1 MKTNNQLFLSL
12 STEPLAIMPGYLE
25 SFLFNIENGVE
36 NKVLPQ
42 NFGIS
47 QATASTGGKILIIPI
62 QGVIMPDSYTEYGI
76 MGMKDVQKLLE
87 VAKNDNEI
95 SGVILHIKKSPGG
108 SMSLVAET
116 ADMIYAFP
124 KPIETYAEE
133 LVASS
138 AYYLAAAT
146 DKITVT
152 PRSTIVGNV
161 GSKIT
166 TMFIEGIW
174 EKMGAKY
181 VEVYGTKAKNKD
193 IGFTD
198 AKDGKPDKLR
208 QILIDPANEMF
219 INDVLK
225 YRPQLKESQL
235 DGMIWYSEDAVK
247 QNFADATGT
256 LQDVINGFN
265 FSNNNVNNQMEKVTL
280 TFEKGTVGYSIAK
293 AFAINEATP
302 EATAQEP
309 TPVVI
314 TTATPEAAAP
324 TTEPVAP
331 VATTPA
337 TPEANSVEARLAEL
351 EATIKDKD
359 LAIGTLT
366 TQLAAAKIVNPA
378 AGRTETQ
385 QQGLDPKPGKEIEN
399 EIPDYRTTNAEFFT
413 KAGLEVPKAP
423 VK

>member
-36 NKVLPQ
+36 SKIATQ
-42 NFGIS
+42 NFGVS
-47 QATASTGGKILIIPI
+47 QATSSTGGKLMIIQI
-62 QGVIMPDSYTEYGI
+62 QGVIMADSYAEYGI
-76 MGMKDVQKLLE
+76 LGMKDVQKLLE
-87 VAKNDNEI
+87 TAKNDSEI

-108 SMSLVAET
+108 SMNMVAET

-161 GSKIT
+161 GSKVT

-181 VEVYGTKAKNKD
+181 VEVYGTKATNKD
-193 IGFTD
+193 IGFND
-198 AKDGKPDKLR
+198 AKDGKPEKLR

-219 INDVLK
+219 VNDVLK
-225 YRPQLKESQL
+225 YRPQLKEAQL

-247 QNFADATGT
+247 NNFADATGS

-293 AFAINEATP
+293 AFAVNDTTPEATTP
-302 EATAQEP
+302 EATAQPATPVAEAP
-309 TPVVI
+309 TP
-314 TTATPEAAAP
+314 
-324 TTEPVAP
+324 EPVAP
-331 VATTPA
+331 VAAAPA
-337 TPEANSVEARLAEL
+337 TPEPNSVEARLAAL
-351 EATIKDKD
+351 EATIREKDT
-359 LAIGTLT
+359 AIGTLT
-366 TQLAAAKIVNPA
+366 TQLVAAKSVNPA
-378 AGRTETQ
+378 AGRMQAIQE
-385 QQGLDPKPGKEIEN
+385 GLDPH
-399 EIPDYRTTNAEFFT
+399 
-413 KAGLEVPKAP
+413 AGLKDEEDGEGWRDSEAAFREKIGYPIQAK
-423 VK
+423 KN

>member
-25 SFLFNIENGVE
+25 SFLFNIENSVE
-36 NKVLPQ
+36 NKIPTQ
-42 NFGIS
+42 NFGVS
-47 QATASTGGKILIIPI
+47 QVASSTGGNIMIIRI
-62 QGVIMPDSYTEYGI
+62 QGVIMADSYPEYGI

-87 VAKNDNEI
+87 AAKNDSEI
-95 SGVILHIKKSPGG
+95 TGVILHILKSPGG

-116 ADMIYAFP
+116 ADLIYAFP

-146 DKITVT
+146 NKITVT

-166 TMFIEGIW
+166 TMFIEGMW
-174 EKMGAKY
+174 EKQGAKY

-193 IGFTD
+193 IGFND
-198 AKDGKPDKLR
+198 AKDGKPEKLR

-219 INDVLK
+219 IKDVLK
-225 YRPQLKESQL
+225 YRPQMQESQL

-247 QNFADATGT
+247 QNFADATGS

-265 FSNNNVNNQMEKVTL
+265 ISNNKVNNNMEKVTL

-293 AFAINEATP
+293 AFAINDSTP
-302 EATAQEP
+302 AATAE
-309 TPVVI
+309 T
-314 TTATPEAAAP
+314 
-324 TTEPVAP
+324 VAP
-331 VATTPA
+331 ETETPA
-337 TPEANSVEARLAEL
+337 ATVETVEEVAGVPDVSAESRLAIL
-351 EATIKDKD
+351 EAFLKEKDT
-359 LAIGTLT
+359 AIATLT
-366 TQLAAAKIVNPA
+366 TQLVAAQSTNPSA
-378 AGRTETQ
+378 QRLQAIQDGQ
-385 QQGLDPKPGKEIEN
+385 DPKAGVQEVEDADGWRITEAS
-399 EIPDYRTTNAEFFT
+399 YREKLGFP
-413 KAGLEVPKAP
+413 LEEK
-423 VK
+423 KK

>member
-36 NKVLPQ
+36 SKIVTQ
-42 NFGIS
+42 NFGVS
-47 QATASTGGKILIIPI
+47 QATSSTGGKVMIIRI
-62 QGVIMPDSYTEYGI
+62 EGVIMADSYAEYGI

-87 VAKNDNEI
+87 TAKNDSEI

-116 ADMIYAFP
+116 ADLIYAFP

-161 GSKIT
+161 GSKVT
-166 TMFIEGIW
+166 TMFVEGIW

-181 VEVYGTKAKNKD
+181 VEIYGTKATNKD

-198 AKDGKPDKLR
+198 AKAGKPEKLR

-219 INDVLK
+219 IKDVLK

-235 DGMIWYSEDAVK
+235 DGMVWYSEDAVK
-247 QNFADATGT
+247 QNYADATGS
-256 LQDVINGFN
+256 LQDVIDGFN

-280 TFEKGTVGYSIAK
+280 TFKKGSIGHSIAE
-293 AFAINEATP
+293 AFAVSDNAPTETTPQTTTEPATP
-302 EATAQEP
+302 EGATH
-309 TPVVI
+309 
-314 TTATPEAAAP
+314 
-324 TTEPVAP
+324 EPVAP
-331 VATTPA
+331 VAVVAAPTPTTP
-337 TPEANSVEARLAEL
+337 EQNSVEARLAAL
-351 EATIKDKD
+351 EATIKEKD
-359 LAIGTLT
+359 TAIGTLT
-366 TQLAAAKIVNPA
+366 TQLVAAQATNPS
-378 AGRTETQ
+378 AGRMQAIQE
-385 QQGLDPKPGKEIEN
+385 GADPKAGVEVIEDADAWRKAEAN
-399 EIPDYRTTNAEFFT
+399 YRANL
-413 KAGLEVPKAP
+413 GYPLEEK
-423 VK
+423 KK

>member
-36 NKVLPQ
+36 NKVLTQ
-42 NFGIS
+42 NFGVS
-47 QATASTGGKILIIPI
+47 QATSGTGGKLMIIQI
-62 QGVIMPDSYTEYGI
+62 QGVIMADSYAEYGI
-76 MGMKDVQKLLE
+76 LGMKDVQKLLE
-87 VAKNDNEI
+87 TAKNDSEI

-108 SMSLVAET
+108 SMNMVAET

-146 DKITVT
+146 DKITVSA
-152 PRSTIVGNV
+152 RSTIVGNV
-161 GSKIT
+161 GSKVV
-166 TMFIEGIW
+166 TMFTEGIW
-174 EKMGAKY
+174 EKAGAKY
-181 VEVYGTKAKNKD
+181 VEVYGTKAVNKD

-198 AKDGKPDKLR
+198 AKAGKPEKLR
-208 QILIDPANEMF
+208 QILINPANDMF

-247 QNFADATGT
+247 QNYADATGS

-280 TFEKGTVGYSIAK
+280 TFEKGSIGYSIAK
-293 AFAINEATP
+293 GFAIKDTAPETTVP
-302 EATAQEP
+302 EAT
-309 TPVVI
+309 V
-314 TTATPEAAAP
+314 
-324 TTEPVAP
+324 EPVAP
-331 VATTPA
+331 VAATPSPEQAAPVLETPA
-337 TPEANSVEARLAEL
+337 TPESNSIEARLAAL
-351 EATIKDKD
+351 EAKITEKDI
-359 LAIGTLT
+359 AIGTLT
-366 TQLAAAKIVNPA
+366 TQLVAAKSVNPA
-378 AGRTETQ
+378 ALRTTTQ
-385 QQGLDPKPGKEIEN
+385 QEGLDPKAGKDASD
-399 EIPDYRTTNAEFFT
+399 IPDWRQTDAEFYEKHGHT
-413 KAGLEVPKAP
+413 MT
-423 VK
+423 VKESGK